1 MAARLRRAP
10 VVTPLASHLRSGIVS
25 ALIRRAEPSYD
36 VSDKKI
42 LYIFPGQ
49 GSQYRGMGSDLVE
62 QFPVARDLYARAS
75 AVVGYDMTELSFRD
89 PREELGFT
97 RFTQPALLTHELACL
112 EAFRSL
118 VGERIR
124 PALTAGHSLGE
135 YSALVLAGALTF
147 ENALKLVS
155 RRGELMSEL
164 GRGGMVATTLDLPAA
179 TAIAD
184 KHFCGIAAHNMPEQ
198 VVVAGET
205 ADLDKLAAELEAAK
219 KRAVRLNTEGAFHTF
234 LMVSAAQQFRQ
245 VLEQTDFS
253 GVQTDVLSNY
263 TGKFHENSPEAIR
276 SRLFFQLFN
285 PVQWVSC
292 MSTALDQGFDTAIEF
307 GGGIGKGDGPDG
319 KRPNLET
326 IVKRCLKARERE
338 AQYLPAI
345 NAAAIRA
352 TAAML
357 LGA

>member
-1 MAARLRRAP
+1 
-10 VVTPLASHLRSGIVS
+10 
-25 ALIRRAEPSYD
+25 

-89 PREELGFT
+89 PREQLGLT

-118 VGERIR
+118 AGERVR

-164 GRGGMVATTLDLPAA
+164 GRGGMVATTLDLAAA

-205 ADLDKLAAELEAAK
+205 ADLDRLAAELEAAK

-245 VLEQTDFS
+245 VLEETDFS
-253 GVQTDVLSNY
+253 GVQTAVLSNY
-263 TGKFHENSPEAIR
+263 TGSLHENSPEAIR

-285 PVQWVSC
+285 PC
-292 MSTALDQGFDTAIEF
+292 NG
-307 GGGIGKGDGPDG
+307 
-319 KRPNLET
+319 
-326 IVKRCLKARERE
+326 
-338 AQYLPAI
+338 
-345 NAAAIRA
+345 
-352 TAAML
+352 
-357 LGA
+357 